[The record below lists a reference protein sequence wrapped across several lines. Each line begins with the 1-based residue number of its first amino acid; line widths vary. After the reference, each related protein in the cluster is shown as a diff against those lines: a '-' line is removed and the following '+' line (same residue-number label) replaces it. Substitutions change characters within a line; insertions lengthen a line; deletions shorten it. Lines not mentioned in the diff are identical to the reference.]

1 MFGVLVA
8 LAGCASEPAPA
19 APIAPLTVVHAVD
32 EEPPQAAE
40 EPEPAAV
47 VEEPE
52 PPPAPYPGDLFARPR
67 TCEIP
72 PEPATGFEETLAIE
86 FRRAGGVP
94 VLLDLARPSTPGPH
108 PLVVFVH
115 GGGWRVGE
123 RVHLARET
131 RIFAGLGYAAA
142 TLDYRLAPEHVFPAA
157 ASDVRCAVRYLST
170 RTDLGI
176 DPRRIG
182 LVGFSSGAHL
192 VALAA
197 MSPSDPALDD
207 VPCEI
212 AEPARVRAVVGYFGI
227 YDLRRPASLAG
238 ATRNIVANF
247 LGPEASTLAPL
258 ASPIVA
264 ASAESPAMLF
274 VHGSDDEVIP
284 ISESI
289 AMRNTLRQ
297 HGVPTDLVR
306 IEGIGHG
313 FILRSQRPEVRPA
326 TCATLAFLERT
337 LEPAR

>member
-8 LAGCASEPAPA
+8 LVGCSQEPAPA
-19 APIAPLTVVHAVD
+19 APIPTTIVHAVE
-32 EEPPQAAE
+32 EEPVAVE
-40 EPEPAAV
+40 EPEPPPI
-47 VEEPE
+47 EEPE
-52 PPPAPYPGDLFARPR
+52 PPPAPYLDDLFARPR
-67 TCEIP
+67 TCGIP
-72 PEPATGFEETLAIE
+72 PEPTTGFEESLGVE
-86 FRRAGGVP
+86 FRRAGDVP
-94 VLLDLARPSTPGPH
+94 VLLDLARPSAPGPH

-131 RIFAGLGYAAA
+131 RIFAGLGYVAA
-142 TLDYRLAPEHVFPAA
+142 TLDYRLAPEHLFPAA

-182 LVGFSSGAHL
+182 LVGFSAGAHL

-197 MSPSDPALDD
+197 VSPSDPALDD

-227 YDLRRPASLAG
+227 YDLRRSAG
-238 ATRNIVANF
+238 LGNATRNMVGNF
-247 LGPEASTLAPL
+247 LGPEAIARAPL
-258 ASPIVA
+258 ASPILA

-274 VHGSDDEVIP
+274 VHGSDDEVVP
-284 ISESI
+284 ISESV
-289 AMRNTLRQ
+289 AMRNALRE
-297 HGVPTDLVR
+297 HDVPTDLVR

-313 FILRSQRPEVRPA
+313 FILRSTRPEVRPA
-326 TCATLAFLERT
+326 TCATLAFLERA
-337 LEPAR
+337 LEPSR